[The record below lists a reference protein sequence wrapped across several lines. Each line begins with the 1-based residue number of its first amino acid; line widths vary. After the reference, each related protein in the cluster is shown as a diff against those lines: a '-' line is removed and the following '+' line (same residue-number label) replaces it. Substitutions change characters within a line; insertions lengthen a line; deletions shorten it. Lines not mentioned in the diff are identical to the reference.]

1 MERGMSRMPA
11 IVEEILRRLML
22 LPDLQKFPVRL
33 VRFTEVA
40 TKPALP
46 VVNLCHQNLLAR

>member
-1 MERGMSRMPA
+1 MPRMSA
-11 IVEEILRRLML
+11 IIEEILRRLML

-33 VRFTEVA
+33 VRFTKVG

>member
-1 MERGMSRMPA
+1 MPRMPA
-11 IVEEILRRLML
+11 IIEEILRRLML
-22 LPDLQKFPVRL
+22 LPNLQKFPVRL
-33 VRFTEVA
+33 VSFTEVA

>member
-1 MERGMSRMPA
+1 MERGMPRVPA
-11 IVEEILRRLML
+11 IIKEILRRLML

-33 VRFTEVA
+33 VHFTKVG

-46 VVNLCHQNLLAR
+46 VVNLCHQNLLTR